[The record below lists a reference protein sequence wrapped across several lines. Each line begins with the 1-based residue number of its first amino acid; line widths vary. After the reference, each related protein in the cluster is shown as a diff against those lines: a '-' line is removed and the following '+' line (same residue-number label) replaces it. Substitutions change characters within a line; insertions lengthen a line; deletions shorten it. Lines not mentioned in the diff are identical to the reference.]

1 MPTALRS
8 GPYRFF
14 FYSADGDEP
23 PHVHVVRDDAVAK
36 FWLDPLRLDHS
47 LGFRPPELRNIQGI
61 ISDSRDDL
69 LEVWGEYF
77 SR

>member
-1 MPTALRS
+1 M
-8 GPYRFF
+8 
-14 FYSADGDEP
+14 
-23 PHVHVVRDDAVAK
+23 HVVRDDAVAK